1 MKAVLLHVVVA
12 LMVAAGSVSAAL
24 AEGGGGADSAGQ
36 GTRPDV
42 LGSRVDGV
50 WPGSYGSPGYVQSP
64 IVRGP
69 LPAGCTY
76 RRNGTLRCK

>member
-1 MKAVLLHVVVA
+1 VKAVLLHVMVVLVLA
-12 LMVAAGSVSAAL
+12 VGSVSAAL
-24 AEGGGGADSAGQ
+24 AEGGADSAGQ

-50 WPGSYGSPGYVQSP
+50 WPGSYGSPGYAQGP
-64 IVRGP
+64 IVRGH

-76 RRNGTLRCK
+76 RRNGTIRCR